1 MSTFTDGESAPSR
14 VIRIAIILGSTRPG
28 RRVVDV
34 ARWVA
39 EAAGRHSAV
48 KAGQAGLELV
58 DLADYTLPLLD
69 EPAPAVIGH
78 YRHAHTV
85 RWAATIGRFDGF
97 VFVTPEYNSAIP
109 AALKNAI
116 DYLYAE
122 WNDKAAGIVSYGVYG
137 GTRAAEQ
144 LRQTMGEIKIADVHA
159 QVAINPYY
167 DFDFTDSKAGVCAPG
182 ERQETALTTMLDEV
196 LAWSRALRVLRDP
209 TADPRPE
216 PA

>member
-1 MSTFTDGESAPSR
+1 M
-14 VIRIAIILGSTRPG
+14 IQLAIILGSTRPG
-28 RRVVDV
+28 RRVEDV

-39 EAAGRHSAV
+39 EAAGRHPAV
-48 KAGQAGLELV
+48 KAGDAGLELV
-58 DLADYTLPLLD
+58 DIADYGLPFLD

-78 YRHAHTV
+78 YQKAHTK
-85 RWAATIGRFDGF
+85 RWAATIDRFDGF

-144 LRQTMGEIKIADVHA
+144 LRQTMAEIKIADVHA
-159 QVAINPYY
+159 QVAINPYF
-167 DFDFTDSKAGVCAPG
+167 DFDFTDSAAGVCAPG

-209 TADPRPE
+209 AESTDPRPE

>member
-1 MSTFTDGESAPSR
+1 MP
-14 VIRIAIILGSTRPG
+14 VLQIAIILGSTRPG
-28 RRVVDV
+28 RRVEDV

-39 EAAGRHSAV
+39 EAAGRHPAV
-48 KAGQAGLELV
+48 QGRKASVELV
-58 DLADYTLPLLD
+58 DIADYELPLLD
-69 EPAPAVIGH
+69 EPAPAVIGS
-78 YRHAHTV
+78 YQNAHTK
-85 RWAATIGRFDGF
+85 RWAATIDRFDGF

-167 DFDFTDSKAGVCAPG
+167 DFDFTDSKAGVCTPG
-182 ERQETALTTMLDEV
+182 ERQETALITLLDEV
-196 LAWSRALRVLRDP
+196 LTWSHALRVLRDP
-209 TADPRPE
+209 TASAGRQPE
-216 PA
+216 PT

>member
-1 MSTFTDGESAPSR
+1 M
-14 VIRIAIILGSTRPG
+14 IQIAIILGSTRPG
-28 RRVVDV
+28 RRVEDV

-39 EAAGRHSAV
+39 EAAGRHPAV
-48 KAGQAGLELV
+48 KAGEAGLELV
-58 DLADYTLPLLD
+58 DIADYGLPLLD
-69 EPAPAVIGH
+69 EPAPK
-78 YRHAHTV
+78 

-97 VFVTPEYNSAIP
+97 VFVTPEYNSAVP

-144 LRQTMGEIKIADVHA
+144 LRQTMGEIKVADVHA
-159 QVAINPYY
+159 QVAINPYF
-167 DFDFTDSKAGVCAPG
+167 DFDFTDSQAGVCAPG
-182 ERQETALTTMLDEV
+182 ERQETALLSMLDEV
-196 LAWSRALRVLRDP
+196 LAWSRALRVLRAP
-209 TADPRPE
+209 TASADPRPG

>member
-1 MSTFTDGESAPSR
+1 
-14 VIRIAIILGSTRPG
+14 VIQIGVILGSTRPG
-28 RRVVDV
+28 RRVEDV

-39 EAAGRHSAV
+39 EAAGRHPAV
-48 KAGQAGLELV
+48 RDGEAGLELV
-58 DLADYTLPLLD
+58 DIADYELPLLD
-69 EPAPAVIGH
+69 EPAPAVIGA
-78 YRHAHTV
+78 YQHAHTK
-85 RWAATIGRFDGF
+85 RWAAAIAGFDGF
-97 VFVTPEYNSAIP
+97 VFVTPEYNSAVP

-159 QVAINPYY
+159 QVAINPYV
-167 DFDFTDSKAGVCAPG
+167 DFDFTESEAGVCAPG
-182 ERQETALTTMLDEV
+182 ERQVTALISMLDEV

-209 TADPRPE
+209 R
-216 PA
+216 

>member
-1 MSTFTDGESAPSR
+1 M
-14 VIRIAIILGSTRPG
+14 IQIAIILGSTRPG
-28 RRVVDV
+28 RRVEDV

-39 EAAGRHSAV
+39 EAAGRHPAV
-48 KAGQAGLELV
+48 KTGEADLELV
-58 DLADYTLPLLD
+58 DIADYELPLLD
-69 EPAPAVIGH
+69 EPAPAVIG
-78 YRHAHTV
+78 YYQHAHTK
-85 RWAATIGRFDGF
+85 RWAATIDRFDGF

-122 WNDKAAGIVSYGVYG
+122 WNDKAAGIVSYG

-159 QVAINPYY
+159 QVAINPYF

-182 ERQETALTTMLDEV
+182 ERQETALITMLDEV
-196 LAWSRALRVLRDP
+196 LAWSQALRVLRDP
-209 TADPRPE
+209 TASADPRPGTT
-216 PA
+216 

>member
-1 MSTFTDGESAPSR
+1 M
-14 VIRIAIILGSTRPG
+14 IQIAIILGSTRPG
-28 RRVVDV
+28 RRVEDV

-39 EAAGRHSAV
+39 EAAGRHPAV
-48 KAGQAGLELV
+48 KTGEAGLELV
-58 DLADYTLPLLD
+58 DIAEHELPLLD
-69 EPAPAVIGH
+69 EPAPAVIG
-78 YRHAHTV
+78 YYQNAHTK
-85 RWAATIGRFDGF
+85 RWAATIDRFDGF

-159 QVAINPYY
+159 QVAINPYF
-167 DFDFTDSKAGVCAPG
+167 DFDFTDSEAGVCAPG
-182 ERQETALTTMLDEV
+182 ERQETALITMLDEV

-209 TADPRPE
+209 TASPDHR
-216 PA
+216 AGTT